1 MFFGNKAEQF
11 PHLAT
16 YLRENEKLD
25 LFRDFNHRWIQ
36 IIGVAMISP
45 LMLGFLANSMSINV
59 PRWLIGVASIG
70 IGVYLSFQMMR
81 KRAELHTPEM
91 ESRLEA
97 HRLYGALHKMLQLH
111 RLHRDMSDST
121 LTILDELARTR
132 TEVRQLLD
140 TPFWKQPGIS
150 ETYLQLRRQALAAA
164 DQAMMDAVMQFK
176 FSIPE
181 KVEARRVSDFFD
193 EAVESFTKVKRGTGK
208 LPEPGFDTVFSIAER
223 LQEMRS
229 ELERIT
235 LRQEQEDVFLGVQV
249 PGGLVDRAM
258 SEIRTIRMAEDE
270 IRQGL

>member
-11 PHLAT
+11 PHLAS

-25 LFRDFNHRWIQ
+25 LFRDFNQRWIQ
-36 IIGVAMISP
+36 IIGVAVLSP
-45 LMLGFLANSMSINV
+45 IVLGFLSNSIGLNI
-59 PRWLIGVASIG
+59 PRWLIGLASVG
-70 IGVYLSFQMMR
+70 IGVFLGLKMMK

-97 HRLYGALHKMLQLH
+97 HRLYGTMYKMLQLH
-111 RLHRDMSDST
+111 RLHRDMSETT

-140 TPFWKQPGIS
+140 TPFWKQPGLT
-150 ETYLQLRRQALAAA
+150 ETYVQLRRQALTAS

-176 FSIPE
+176 YSVPE
-181 KVEARRVSDFFD
+181 KVEARRVADFID
-193 EAVESFTKVKRGTGK
+193 EAVTSFTKQKKGDR
-208 LPEPGFDTVFSIAER
+208 LPEPGFETAFSIANR

-235 LRQEQEDVFLGVQV
+235 LQQEEEDVFLGAQV

-258 SEIRTIRMAEDE
+258 SEIRTIRMAEEE
-270 IRQGL
+270 IKQGL